1 MSKPKRMK
9 KMKNPG
15 IMLVI
20 EITVITII
28 TVIFFKLTHTEEV
41 SYDSINMKTPTLT
54 YDTIDEEHDEEINNE
69 EESTIET
76 KTPESIHNTGIKAEY
91 IDADSKSIYK
101 GVVDS
106 SGNSIKDVY
115 IRLTNLS
122 TQKANIT
129 LSGYSENDDIGFSYE
144 ESNFS
149 LESGKTK
156 TIKIDYNLSNVA
168 SNDYSSNLVTT
179 INYTLENVLVGDTK
193 TLQEFSRNTYFPIY
207 YRGEETYK
215 SEQLYVHTNNDGYC
229 DLKMKLDENIT
240 SDINSRYIESEF
252 TTEGNKLNDKGYQDN
267 GASLIYNSNIYVNR
281 DEIDTFEKLNLYFS
295 VTNITGSD
303 YIRITSNGNISI
315 KENSNQVLE
324 GSSSSVTNNGIT
336 VTSEIGNE
344 FDGKNDGIRWQGD
357 DHKGDNSDIAYIR
370 FSGEIPLTNSSEPY
384 TLEVTIPI
392 KCYRNPKLPTTKNS
406 TGYIVIKLN
415 IYSYSKISLINQI
428 KDYDNYAPITDYS
441 NEECEID
448 CYTKLTIANSVCS
461 KIKVKQSDIDESISK
476 LVDTYDEALKN
487 EFTVNNVI
495 TQNNILK
502 TTDMKSV
509 NKSTT
514 KYYRVYN
521 KSEKYKLPFEENYLN
536 ESNRNDK
543 QIEGT
548 ILENLVKQYN
558 YWKIDT
564 NSLNEKIGELK
575 NIDLTPYTSES
586 IENLNNTIED
596 AKKYLNEN
604 SDIPLYQSDITSM
617 IEKLENAK
625 QQLKLKE
632 YTIIFKNENGNILEE
647 QIYKYGEVPA
657 YKGETPTKA
666 ATKKYEYKFKGW
678 NKEIVKVT
686 EEATYTATFDEILRK
701 YKITFADEDG
711 TVLEEKEYKYGEKPV
726 YSKGQPV
733 KEQDEQYT
741 YKFECWNKEIVDTTE
756 ETTYTAKYS
765 KTERSYLVIYQYE
778 DGTIIKQDTYK
789 YSEEPS
795 QPEALHKE
803 PDEQYTYQ
811 FKYWKKDKD
820 QATKK
825 ITFTA
830 YYEKTIREYIITFKN
845 QDGTVI
851 TNEKYKYGQVPQEP
865 SEKPTKEADSQYTY
879 EFVGWDKDIEK
890 VIGEV
895 TYTAKYKAIEI
906 KSDKEKDDKEEDNNN
921 DSDSSVSD
929 DNKNNIEDNNN
940 NNSNS
945 NSNNNSSSNNS
956 TTAANPN
963 KNYNINETVK
973 NNVKQE
979 IENKKNKEK
988 EIIQNEDENKSTTI
1002 LEDENNNIAS
1012 TGEEELIQENTERK
1026 CNKWCWLIIAIL
1038 IITIISVIRR
1048 QQKRKKLKR
1057 KNEKRI

>member
-76 KTPESIHNTGIKAEY
+76 KTPDSIHNTGIKAEY

-115 IRLTNLS
+115 IRLTNYS

-215 SEQLYVHTNNDGYC
+215 SEYLYVHTDSDGYC

-295 VTNITGSD
+295 VTNMTETKK
-303 YIRITSNGNISI
+303 IRITSNGNISI
-315 KENSNQVLE
+315 KQNSNQALE
-324 GSSSSVTNNGIT
+324 GNSSSVTSNGIT

-344 FDGKNDGIRWQGD
+344 FDGKNDGIRWQSKE
-357 DHKGDNSDIAYIR
+357 HNDIAYIR
-370 FSGEIPLTNSSEPY
+370 FSGEIPSTNSNEPY
-384 TLEVTIPI
+384 TLEVTIPV
-392 KCYRNPKLPTTKNS
+392 KCYKNDWSAVKDTK
-406 TGYIVIKLN
+406 GYIVIKLN
-415 IYSYSKISLINQI
+415 IYSYSKTSLINQI

-476 LVDTYDEALKN
+476 LVDIYDEALKN

-521 KSEKYKLPFEENYLN
+521 KSEKYKLPFEESYLN

-548 ILENLVKQYN
+548 ISENLVKTYN

-564 NSLNEKIGELK
+564 NSLNEKIEELK

-586 IENLNNTIED
+586 IKNLNNTIED

-741 YKFECWNKEIVDTTE
+741 YKFECWDKEIVDTTE

-765 KTERSYLVIYQYE
+765 KTERSYLVIYQHE

-795 QPEALHKE
+795 QPEDLYKE
-803 PDEQYTYQ
+803 SDEQYTYQ

-820 QATKK
+820 QVTKK

-830 YYEKTIREYIITFKN
+830 YYEKTIREYTVTFKN
-845 QDGTVI
+845 EDGKVI
-851 TNEKYKYGQVPQEP
+851 TTEKYKYGQIPQEP

-879 EFVGWDKDIEK
+879 EFIGWDKEIDK
-890 VIGEV
+890 VIGEA

-906 KSDKEKDDKEEDNNN
+906 KNDIEEDKKEDNKKDDNNEL
-921 DSDSSVSD
+921 DSSVSD
-929 DNKNNIEDNNN
+929 GNKNDSEDI

-945 NSNNNSSSNNS
+945 
-956 TTAANPN
+956 TTTANPN

-973 NNVKQE
+973 NNAKQE
-979 IENKKNKEK
+979 LENKKNEEK

-1002 LEDENNNIAS
+1002 LEDENKEENNNIENTVEQES
-1012 TGEEELIQENTERK
+1012 TQENTERK
-1026 CNKWCWLIIAIL
+1026 CKWCWLIIVIL
-1038 IITIISVIRR
+1038 IVTIISVIRR
-1048 QQKRKKLKR
+1048 QQKRKKSKR
-1057 KNEKRI
+1057 KNKKRI

>member
-15 IMLVI
+15 VMLVI

-76 KTPESIHNTGIKAEY
+76 KTPDSIHNTGIKAEY

-149 LESGKTK
+149 LESEKTK

-215 SEQLYVHTNNDGYC
+215 SEHLYVHTDSDGYC

-267 GASLIYNSNIYVNR
+267 GASLIYNSNIYINR

-295 VTNITGSD
+295 VANMTDTK
-303 YIRITSNGNISI
+303 YIRITSNGNIST
-315 KENSNQVLE
+315 KGNSDQTLE
-324 GSSSSVTNNGIT
+324 GTSSSVTNDGIT
-336 VTSEIGNE
+336 VTSEIGNK
-344 FDGKNDGIRWQGD
+344 FDGKNEGIRWQSK
-357 DHKGDNSDIAYIR
+357 DHNDVAYIR
-370 FSGEIPLTNSSEPY
+370 FSGAIPSTNSKEPY
-384 TLEVTIPI
+384 TLEVTIPV
-392 KCYRNPKLPTTKNS
+392 KCYKNDWSAVKDTK
-406 TGYIVIKLN
+406 GYIVIKLN
-415 IYSYSKISLINQI
+415 IYSYSKTSLINQI

-441 NEECEID
+441 NEECEIN
-448 CYTKLTIANSVCS
+448 CYTKLTIANLICS
-461 KIKVKQSDIDESISK
+461 RIKVNQNDINESISN
-476 LVDTYDEALKN
+476 LVDIYDESLKN

-509 NKSTT
+509 DKSVT

-521 KSEKYKLPFEENYLN
+521 KNEKYKLPFEENYLN

-548 ILENLVKQYN
+548 ISENLVKTYN

-564 NSLNEKIGELK
+564 NNLNEKIEELK
-575 NIDLTPYTSES
+575 NTDLTPYTSES

-604 SDIPLYQSDITSM
+604 SDIPLYQSDIISM

-647 QIYKYGEVPA
+647 QIYKYGEVPV
-657 YKGETPTKA
+657 YKGETPTKVS
-666 ATKKYEYKFKGW
+666 TKKYEYKFKGW
-678 NKEIVKVT
+678 NKEIVKAT
-686 EEATYTATFDEILRK
+686 EETTYIATFDEILRK

-711 TVLEEKEYKYGEKPV
+711 TVLEEKDYKYGEKPA

-741 YKFECWNKEIVDTTE
+741 YKFEGWDKEIVDTTE
-756 ETTYTAKYS
+756 ETTYTARYS
-765 KTERSYLVIYQYE
+765 KTERSYLVIYQNE

-795 QPEALHKE
+795 QPEALKKE
-803 PDEQYTYQ
+803 SDEQYTYQ
-811 FKYWKKDKD
+811 FKYWKKEKD
-820 QATKK
+820 QETKK

-830 YYEKTIREYIITFKN
+830 YYEKTIREYEVTFKN

-851 TNEKYKYGQVPQEP
+851 STEIYKYGQTPQEP

-879 EFVGWDKDIEK
+879 EFIGWDKVIEK
-890 VIGEV
+890 VTGKSI
-895 TYTAKYKAIEI
+895 YTAKYKAIEI
-906 KSDKEKDDKEEDNNN
+906 KNDVEEDKKEDNKKDDNNEL
-921 DSDSSVSD
+921 DSSVSD
-929 DNKNNIEDNNN
+929 DNKNDSEDI

-945 NSNNNSSSNNS
+945 
-956 TTAANPN
+956 TTSANPN
-963 KNYNINETVK
+963 KNYNMNETVK
-973 NNVKQE
+973 NNAKQE
-979 IENKKNKEK
+979 IENKKNEEK

-1002 LEDENNNIAS
+1002 LEDENKEEKNNIENTVEQES
-1012 TGEEELIQENTERK
+1012 TQENTERK
-1026 CNKWCWLIIAIL
+1026 CKWCWLIIVIL
-1038 IITIISVIRR
+1038 IVTIISVIRR
-1048 QQKRKKLKR
+1048 QQKRKKSKR
-1057 KNEKRI
+1057 KNKKRI